1 MVFRCLCLFLVP
13 THTTPS
19 KYIIFQRP
27 KARKSEFSS
36 LYKAKF
42 QFHMII
48 RFLKRHYR
56 SMYSF
61 ATIAFRFRTV
71 YGDEKRKKGS
81 TIASTIMSVGLEGM
95 KGHKVWVEANVRFE
109 KDQFVIVGLPDA
121 SIKESKERI
130 LSSIHALD
138 LDISMKKITIHLS
151 PSDKKKSGTGYDCA
165 MLLAVLHGILE
176 DPIPMDDTTCVLA
189 SLSLDGKL
197 TPFHGLIP
205 SIQQA
210 LLLGFKRIILP
221 PIDLSFLDKGQDVEF
236 VPIADMSQLIIYLRG
251 QLSLDIQ
258 KVNQIVLEQQD
269 NRELSV
275 QTTDFSAIRGHPEAK
290 RVLEIAAAGGHHV
303 LLSGPPGCGKSML
316 ADAFHTILPDVS
328 NDEMLEIY
336 SIYHLAKER
345 RGFSVRP
352 PYRFPHH
359 SASGIALIGGGT
371 YPKPGEISLAHRG
384 VLFLDELGE
393 FSRKSLDMLRQ
404 PLETGEVTISR
415 VRQSATYPASF
426 TLIAATNPCPCG
438 YFGSNERYCTCTPAQ
453 VRSYQLKASGPLLD
467 RLDFVLTLK
476 SVGIA
481 ETSDTQTS
489 AEIQQRTEKARQ
501 LQIVRYSNRF
511 LNGNVPVQ
519 ILLVTCQ
526 ISDSQSEFLKEV
538 CFTEKW
544 SNRTQ
549 VKLIRIART
558 IADLAEELVIS
569 DCALEEA
576 VEWKR
581 TASLHHGQSKVIDQN
596 G

>member
-1 MVFRCLCLFLVP
+1 MTIVFYFL
-13 THTTPS
+13 
-19 KYIIFQRP
+19 
-27 KARKSEFSS
+27 
-36 LYKAKF
+36 L
-42 QFHMII
+42 
-48 RFLKRHYR
+48 
-56 SMYSF
+56 
-61 ATIAFRFRTV
+61 V
-71 YGDEKRKKGS
+71 YGVKKGKKGLL
-81 TIASTIMSVGLEGM
+81 IASTIMSVGLEGM
-95 KGHKVWVEANVRFE
+95 KGHRVSVEANVRFE

-130 LSSIHALD
+130 LSSIHALE

-151 PSDKKKSGTGYDCA
+151 PSDKKKTGTGYDCA
-165 MLLAVLHGILE
+165 MLLAVLYEVLE
-176 DPIPMDDTTCVLA
+176 EPISIDETTCVLA

-197 TPFHGLIP
+197 TPLHGLIP

-210 LLLGFKRIILP
+210 VLLGFKRIIVP
-221 PIDLSFLDKGQDVEF
+221 PVDLSFLDKSLGVEF
-236 VPIADMSQLIIYLRG
+236 VPIVDMKQLLTYLRG
-251 QLSLDIQ
+251 QLSLDLQ
-258 KVNQIVLEQQD
+258 EVNPIPWEPLDHQD
-269 NRELSV
+269 LSV

-290 RVLEIAAAGGHHV
+290 RALEIAAAGGHHV

-345 RGFSVRP
+345 RGFSARP
-352 PYRFPHH
+352 PYRYPHH
-359 SASGIALIGGGT
+359 SASAIALIGGGT
-371 YPKPGEISLAHRG
+371 YPKPGEISLAHHG

-415 VRQSATYPASF
+415 VRQSVTYPSSF
-426 TLIAATNPCPCG
+426 TLIAATNPCQCG
-438 YFGSNERYCTCTPAQ
+438 YYGSTERYCTCTAAQ
-453 VRSYQLKASGPLLD
+453 VRTYQLKASGPLLD

-476 SVGIA
+476 SVDIA
-481 ETSDTQTS
+481 ETANRQTS
-489 AEIQQRTEKARQ
+489 AEIRQRIDKARQ
-501 LQIVRYSNRF
+501 LQRGRYSKGF
-511 LNGNVPVQ
+511 LNGNIPVQ
-519 ILLVTCQ
+519 TLLATCG
-526 ISDSQSEFLKEV
+526 ISDNQSDLLKKV

-558 IADLAEELVIS
+558 IADLAGDQVIS
-569 DCALEEA
+569 DDVLQEA

-581 TASLHHGQSKVIDQN
+581 TASFYHGSPKMVDYN